1 MKEKLTRNGSIKLI
15 SLFCAFFVWLGV
27 VNVANPIKVST
38 EEVKV
43 EFINGQVLER
53 ANLTYEIVGKSTAT
67 ISFKVR
73 TKDEYKISASDFRAY
88 ADLSEMYDV
97 TGAIPM
103 RSCWSHSRW

>member
-15 SLFCAFFVWLGV
+15 SLFCAFFVWLAV

-43 EFINGQVLER
+43 EFINGQVLED

-73 TKDEYKISASDFRAY
+73 TMNIRFQHLISGR
-88 ADLSEMYDV
+88 MP
-97 TGAIPM
+97 ICQRCM
-103 RSCWSHSRW
+103 M